1 MKKYIKY
8 IKYVFVFIA
17 SIIFLN
23 FIPFDLDEIWNYGFM
38 HSIYNGLIP
47 YKDFNMVITPFF
59 PFLFSIPFY
68 IFGSN
73 LLVVNV
79 CQALL
84 ITLVYFVLEKL
95 FGKNANILLIILFF
109 NYDMLYASYNF
120 FIFFLFLLL
129 LLMEKKNVNDYL
141 IGIVIGLSVL
151 TKQSIGGCLALVSLY
166 YLFKDYKKFFKRVA
180 GAMIPTIIFILYI
193 FINNCYKEFFD
204 LCIMGM
210 FDFGK
215 ENYIGNIYVL
225 ILFFVCLGLIIYS
238 IVKDKKNINN
248 YYILAFS
255 SIAIP
260 MFDFF
265 HFKFFLM
272 GLLFIV
278 IGKLSIKKINLD
290 LLMYGCL
297 GGLVIIN
304 MISSID
310 GSFTYPNDIKHFQ
323 FRYIS
328 DEHIKETKEVSNALL
343 KYKDKNVIFLFEQ
356 SYYYKIL
363 NDIPINYFD
372 LINTGNWGFDG
383 SKKLYNKLEENK
395 ESVFVINRYSYVGTN
410 QSDKTALNYVL
421 DNGTKIDEI
430 YNFEFYIIEG
440 ENTNKSS

>member
-59 PFLFSIPFY
+59 PFLFSLPFH

-73 LLVVNV
+73 LLVVNI
-79 CQALL
+79 CQSLL
-84 ITLVYFVLEKL
+84 ITLVYFILEKL

-109 NYDMLYASYNF
+109 NYDILYASYNF
-120 FIFFLFLLL
+120 FVFFLFLLL
-129 LLMEKKNVNDYL
+129 LWMEKKEINDYL
-141 IGIVIGLSVL
+141 IGIVIGLAVL
-151 TKQSIGGCLALVSLY
+151 TKQSIGGCLALVSLF

-180 GAMIPTIIFILYI
+180 GAMIPALIFVGYI

-215 ENYIGNIYVL
+215 ENYIGNVYVL
-225 ILFFVCLGLIIYS
+225 ILFLICLGLIIYA
-238 IVKDKKNINN
+238 IIKDKKNINN

-255 SIAIP
+255 SVTIP

-272 GLLFIV
+272 GLIFIV
-278 IGKLSIKKINLD
+278 IGKLNIKRINLD
-290 LLMYGCL
+290 LLMFGCL
-297 GGLVIIN
+297 SGLVIVN
-304 MISSID
+304 MVSSID
-310 GSFTYPNDIKHFQ
+310 GSFTYPNNIKHFEY
-323 FRYIS
+323 RYIS
-328 DEHIKETKEVSNALL
+328 DKHIKESIEVSEKLL
-343 KYKDKNVIFLFEQ
+343 EYKDEGIILLFEQ

-363 NDIPINYFD
+363 NDININYFD
-372 LINTGNWGFDG
+372 LINTGNWGYDG
-383 SKKLYNKLEENK
+383 SNKLHKALDKNRN
-395 ESVFVINRYSYVGTN
+395 SIFVINRDSYVGTN
-410 QSDKTALNYVL
+410 QTDKTALNYVL
-421 DNGTKIDEI
+421 DNGTKIDQI
-430 YNFEFYIIEG
+430 YNFEFYII
-440 ENTNKSS
+440 KD